1 MTRSHLVSVAG
12 RVDRDVPH
20 SGTHNSLVGC
30 FQAWRPAKGD
40 AGIEGKILICLHS
53 YYTRKEVQGTQC
65 PGVLWAS
72 VEMGSVPLLPSTS
85 LNCQTEQRQLQTL
98 VYFSEEEIMNSLCS
112 KWEIRK
118 SLKKKIK
125 PTSYPAMVNISI
137 HFLPTC
143 MHMFSRCHKAEITQG
158 IIFCLQ
164 NF

>member
-1 MTRSHLVSVAG
+1 M
-12 RVDRDVPH
+12 
-20 SGTHNSLVGC
+20 
-30 FQAWRPAKGD
+30 
-40 AGIEGKILICLHS
+40 
-53 YYTRKEVQGTQC
+53 QGTQC
-65 PGVLWAS
+65 PGVVQAS

-143 MHMFSRCHKAEITQG
+143 MHVFSRCHKAEITQG
-158 IIFCLQ
+158 IIFVYIIFNLIVSPDCIQ
-164 NF
+164 VEKTVIVIKITFMKMTFCGEEFYRSFFEPN